1 MRRSRRTC
9 PFRPSPSPEGPPAL
23 TGDLELDAEAT
34 LAWLWSH
41 PELWLDEESDEAASQ
56 GGAA

>member
-9 PFRPSPSPEGPPAL
+9 PFRLSRSSEGPPAL
-23 TGDLELDAEAT
+23 TGDLEADAEAT

-41 PELWLDEESDEAASQ
+41 PELWLEDERDEATGR